1 MFTMADPGVHDADP
15 RVHPADPGVHDA
27 DPGVHDGPIRV
38 FTMRRSARSR
48 SAGARIDKRNE
59 LDPLLDVFPCE
70 LYELAAVV
78 LEHRALRERC
88 HTLPEVGDN

>member
-1 MFTMADPGVHDADP
+1 MVAPATPLSPATLTTRPAVFTMADPGVHDADP

-48 SAGARIDKRNE
+48 SAGARK
-59 LDPLLDVFPCE
+59 L
-70 LYELAAVV
+70 VV
-78 LEHRALRERC
+78 HAP
-88 HTLPEVGDN
+88 TM